1 MACAVLQFF
10 LVPLVDMAQRLGG
23 SYLIWDFKNFF
34 FFVKYGMWIL
44 PGCRL

>member
-23 SYLIWDFKNFF
+23 SYLIWGF
-34 FFVKYGMWIL
+34 
-44 PGCRL
+44 